1 MKYNFVALIC
11 NGFASSKSTPDLII
25 WASRWVYTLLS
36 CITECNCT
44 VRGEGYDPICD
55 ATSGECGC
63 LLGLDITQDCNTCL
77 PQFYGKF
84 LLGMLEQYVDSCLMK
99 GNQRMRQGYL
109 SNFIVNLNHC
119 RSSTI
124 WEGLTCNRQ
133 LAWITQTNAVNLHS
147 PGISLNILLLLRLQV
162 VYHVIVTL
170 TVLLTVVTLV
180 TMWQDNVIVSVMCQ
194 VVIALCVSRA
204 SMVKL
209 LNRVL
214 VRYNLISITD

>member
-1 MKYNFVALIC
+1 MP
-11 NGFASSKSTPDLII
+11 ASVLRKIST
-25 WASRWVYTLLS
+25 RYVR
-36 CITECNCT
+36 T
-44 VRGEGYDPICD
+44 VCRLVLMRGNP
-55 ATSGECGC
+55 
-63 LLGLDITQDCNTCL
+63 
-77 PQFYGKF
+77 
-84 LLGMLEQYVDSCLMK
+84 
-99 GNQRMRQGYL
+99 RMRQGYL
-109 SNFIVNLNHC
+109 SNFIVNLNQC

-124 WEGLTCNRQ
+124 WEGLTCNRE

-147 PGISLNILLLLRLQV
+147 PGISLNILILLRLQV
-162 VYHVIVTL
+162 VYHVTVTL

-214 VRYNLISITD
+214 VRYNLISISD